1 MPKGY
6 WISTY
11 HSVSNPDAL
20 AAYGKLAGPALAAQG
35 GRFLARGNPAKIM
48 EQGLMQR
55 TVVIEFP
62 TVEQAMAAYESPGYR
77 EALAA
82 LGKDSVV
89 RDMRIVPGVE

>member
-6 WISTY
+6 WITTY

-35 GRFLARGNPAKIM
+35 GKFLVRGNPAKVM
-48 EQGLMQR
+48 EHGLMQR

-62 TVEQAMAAYESPGYR
+62 TLEQAMSAYESPAYR

-82 LGKDSVV
+82 LGKDSVD
-89 RDMRIVPGVE
+89 RDMRIVPGYE